1 MSYFERDFKQMLHMR
16 IPGEVEG
23 CRWGGHH
30 RVWAPILLLALAL
43 SELSLTGCAS
53 TPSTRVA
60 ASPGLRSSATLP
72 AYRDRVAITGVASAP
87 PEYRINILDEL
98 EIKTRYHERLNE
110 IAKVRPDGRITL
122 EAVGDLYVVG
132 RTPSQVDSLITAAYA
147 EIVHA
152 PEVTVYVRNFA
163 GLAVYVLGEVDK
175 PGQLELLP
183 NMTVLQ
189 ALAAAGGPIRGAKM
203 NSVIVL
209 RPDQAGELTGVRVD
223 LARPALAAAAHQDLY
238 LQPQDVVYVP
248 KTFIANVNEF
258 LTQVYDGLFPPFD
271 IYLRALREYNR
282 PR

>member
-1 MSYFERDFKQMLHMR
+1 MNYFERDFKQMQYRR
-16 IPGEVEG
+16 IPAEARRG
-23 CRWGGHH
+23 RRRRHPAL
-30 RVWAPILLLALAL
+30 WAPVLLLALAFG
-43 SELSLTGCAS
+43 ELAMMGCAS
-53 TPSTRVA
+53 APVPRVA
-60 ASPGLRSSATLP
+60 ANPGLSSSATLP

-152 PEVTVYVRNFA
+152 PEVTVYVRTFA

-175 PGQLELLP
+175 PGQFELQP

-189 ALAAAGGPIRGAKM
+189 AVAAAGGPIRGAKM

-209 RPDQAGELTGVRVD
+209 RPDQVGELTGVRVD